1 MHRYIEALEAL
12 YGDLDSVETRTIV
25 KSLATQ
31 LIKRLIRRRDLE
43 TIVSQIVARMTPKHL
58 SRDEIFEMLIR
69 KIDDEYETMDYK
81 LLDLHEQQEVM
92 KQPGYSYWGH
102 KIFTPDGGCLYAE
115 DAARIVRILNEREAE
130 VREPSVF
137 IDE

>member
-1 MHRYIEALEAL
+1 MSVIEALEAL
-12 YGDLDSVETRTIV
+12 YGEVDNVDTRTIV
-25 KSLATQ
+25 KALATQ

-69 KIDDEYETMDYK
+69 KIDDEYETLDYK
-81 LLDLHEQQEVM
+81 LLDLHEQQVAM
-92 KQPGYSYWGH
+92 SQPGYSYWGH

-115 DAARIVRILNEREAE
+115 DASRIVRILNETEAE
-130 VREPSVF
+130 VREPSKCLN
-137 IDE
+137 E